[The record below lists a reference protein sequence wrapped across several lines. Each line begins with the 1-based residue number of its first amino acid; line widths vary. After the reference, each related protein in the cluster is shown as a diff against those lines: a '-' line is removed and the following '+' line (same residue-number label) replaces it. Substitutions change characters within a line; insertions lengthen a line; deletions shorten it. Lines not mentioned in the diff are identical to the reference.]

1 MQYRI
6 IFAASVAFASSTLAS
21 PAKPQIT
28 KAPRAA
34 HNFAKRQQPDPAGS
48 SVLDAPMTI
57 AAGETF
63 DGGDAVFDRGVECS
77 GQSEGG
83 EDDAVFIL
91 ENGASLSNV
100 IIGMLIILAYPENT
114 C

>member
-6 IFAASVAFASSTLAS
+6 IFAASLALTSSAFAS

-28 KAPRAA
+28 KAPRAL
-34 HNFAKRQQPDPAGS
+34 HNMAKRQQPNPAGS

-63 DGGDAVFDRGVECS
+63 DGGDVVFDRGVECS

-83 EDDAVFIL
+83 ESDAVFIL
-91 ENGASLSNV
+91 EAGASLSNV
-100 IIGMLIILAYPENT
+100 IIGTSADPLESTFLI
-114 C
+114 